1 MVETDLTTI
10 VGVFGA
16 SIILIVFV
24 LNQINKLKND
34 SFLYDFLNLIGS
46 ILLMIYA
53 ILLTSYPFLIL
64 NLVWAL
70 VSLKDVVKYFF
81 KHTRR
86 KKLEVNSN

>member
-70 VSLKDVVKYFF
+70 VSLKDVVKYFL
-81 KHTRR
+81 KPAY
-86 KKLEVNSN
+86 KKKFRS